1 MYVDPSAGKAGSAL
15 ESVFY
20 GVVASGSLKVD
31 PHTGEA
37 TLKFLAQVQDV
48 VDTMRRRTGDV
59 GTRTP
64 LGGGFGEQVGAF
76 NQGLADGAPGSAQ
89 DVLETFSRELD
100 LLKDTVRRSMESY
113 VATDGANAR
122 TITGAGAGR

>member
-1 MYVDPSAGKAGSAL
+1 VYVDPSAGKAGSAL

-37 TLKFLAQVQDV
+37 TLKFLSQVQDV

-59 GTRTP
+59 GIRTP

-76 NQGLADGAPGSAQ
+76 NQGLAGGAE
-89 DVLETFSRELD
+89 DVLEAFSRELD